1 MTSFTKHKMESCSRT
16 MWMSPVSNNV
26 STPMTCP
33 IPTYSFG
40 PAAKRESVT
49 FSSGSSPIPSSISPR
64 PCGPTSVAVNSCWPC
79 WNTRDVSGDSVASSV
94 PFRHSGRSQT
104 SPCRNT
110 KPPANNRLNP
120 YPRTASRFDP
130 RRIYTILVLAPLVYA
145 VIRYLPPLAFS
156 GVVVLAGGSPSSSST
171 ALCFG
176 GRSHSWLIGIGLTGF
191 AALILGTYRP
201 DILVPTLLATLV
213 GIISV
218 PLLSRA
224 PLEQSLRDG
233 AMTLFGVL
241 YLGLT
246 LSTLSMTRLLPQG
259 EWLIFFL
266 LLVTWASDT
275 GAYYVGTLYGRHR
288 LAPTISPKKTVE
300 GLVGGL
306 IGAIIVAY
314 AARWWFLPEL
324 SSLDC
329 LILAIL
335 LTITGLWGDL
345 TESAMKRS
353 VGMKDSGG
361 ILPGHGGMLDRL
373 DSLLFTAPVFYY
385 YVTMVSRLRVIE

>member
-1 MTSFTKHKMESCSRT
+1 MADLNLHRQEYKTAGQQPAE
-16 MWMSPVSNNV
+16 
-26 STPMTCP
+26 
-33 IPTYSFG
+33 PT
-40 PAAKRESVT
+40 PAA
-49 FSSGSSPIPSSISPR
+49 
-64 PCGPTSVAVNSCWPC
+64 
-79 WNTRDVSGDSVASSV
+79 
-94 PFRHSGRSQT
+94 
-104 SPCRNT
+104 
-110 KPPANNRLNP
+110 
-120 YPRTASRFDP
+120 ASRFDP
-130 RRIYTILVLAPLVYA
+130 RRIYTVLVLAPLLYA

-156 GVVVLAGGSPSSSST
+156 GVVVLAG
-171 ALCFG
+171 ALALFEFYRLCFSD
-176 GRSHSWLIGIGLTGF
+176 RSHSWLIGIGLTGF
-191 AALILGTYRP
+191 AALILGTHRP
-201 DILVPTLLATLV
+201 DIIVPTLLAILV

-218 PLLSRA
+218 PLLSRS

-246 LSTLSMTRLLPQG
+246 LGPLSMTRLLPLG

-275 GAYYVGTLYGRHR
+275 GAYYVGTLCGRHR

-306 IGAIIVAY
+306 ISAIMVAY

-324 SSLDC
+324 SGLDC
-329 LILAIL
+329 LVLATL

-353 VGMKDSGG
+353 VGIKDSGG
-361 ILPGHGGMLDRL
+361 VLPGHGGMLDRL
-373 DSLLFTAPVFYY
+373 DSLLFSAPAFYY

>member
-1 MTSFTKHKMESCSRT
+1 MQEYKTVGQQPAE
-16 MWMSPVSNNV
+16 P
-26 STPMTCP
+26 TPK
-33 IPTYSFG
+33 
-40 PAAKRESVT
+40 AA
-49 FSSGSSPIPSSISPR
+49 
-64 PCGPTSVAVNSCWPC
+64 A
-79 WNTRDVSGDSVASSV
+79 
-94 PFRHSGRSQT
+94 
-104 SPCRNT
+104 
-110 KPPANNRLNP
+110 
-120 YPRTASRFDP
+120 RFDS
-130 RRIYTILVLAPLVYA
+130 RRIYTILVLAPLLYA

-156 GVVVLAGGSPSSSST
+156 GVVVLGGT
-171 ALCFG
+171 LALFEFYRLCFG
-176 GRSHSWLIGIGLTGF
+176 DRSHPWLIGIGLTGF
-191 AALILGTYRP
+191 AALILGTHWP
-201 DILVPTLLATLV
+201 TIIIPTLLATLV
-213 GIISV
+213 CTISV
-218 PLLSRA
+218 PLFSRS
-224 PLEQSLRDG
+224 PLEQSLRTG
-233 AMTLFGVL
+233 AMTLFGML

-246 LSTLSMTRLLPQG
+246 LGMLSMTRLLPQG

-275 GAYYVGTLYGRHR
+275 GAYYVGTLYGRHL

-324 SSLDC
+324 SGLDC
-329 LILAIL
+329 LVLGTL

-353 VGMKDSGG
+353 ARMKDSGG

-385 YVTMVSRLRVIE
+385 YVTIASQLRVME